1 MVFLIE
7 VFKTEKKDLEMSR
20 LSNLISHHFFFF
32 LHLLQQE
39 YSANMKGMNI
49 TNVSFD

>member
-32 LHLLQQE
+32 F
-39 YSANMKGMNI
+39 A
-49 TNVSFD
+49 SFAARIFSKHERNEHNQCVL